1 MSTLNVSNISD
12 GTTTVA
18 TTFVTNGSAKAW
30 HKYIQ
35 SSQTLKNSLNV
46 SSITDFGSGQDRV
59 SFVNDM
65 SDDTYTFTGMNKDG
79 GGINDD
85 ANVGCD
91 STFSVT
97 ASQYEYFCHH
107 NGALNDSD
115 GGAMLQVI
123 GDLA

>member
-1 MSTLNVSNISD
+1 MSTLNVSNITD
-12 GTTTVA
+12 GTTTVG
-18 TTFVTNGSAKAW
+18 TSYVVNGSAKAW

-46 SSITDFGSGQDRV
+46 SSITDFGTGRDRV

-65 SDDTYTFTGMNKDG
+65 SDNTYTFTGMNKDG
-79 GGINDD
+79 SGVNDD

-91 STFSVT
+91 FTFSVT
-97 ASQYEYFCHH
+97 ASQYEYYCHH
-107 NGALNDSD
+107 NGAPNDSE

>member
-1 MSTLNVSNISD
+1 MSTLK
-12 GTTTVA
+12 
-18 TTFVTNGSAKAW
+18 VTNIQATGETASRAVSGVAAAW

-35 SSQTLKNSLNV
+35 SSQTLKSSLNV
-46 SSITDFGSGQDRV
+46 SSITDFGTGRDRV

-65 SDDTYTFTGMNKDG
+65 SNDTYTFTGMNKDG
-79 GGINDD
+79 GGVNDD

-91 STFSVT
+91 ITFSVT

-107 NGALNDSD
+107 NGGPNDSE